1 MSRWPS
7 VDSLQLRDWKN
18 AMDKCKIEIPKQFES
33 LFGQPPLLEDENRE
47 AYYALRSAVIEDRQP
62 ETLTDWIYVHDLVTK
77 LWEEQRLRRVSTELI
92 GSAKLKAVKHFLE
105 DICSNLCPS
114 PFDEPAE
121 MALKYFSTN
130 PKESKPVRSLLEQHG
145 ITASAIQA
153 KAAQLE
159 SGGVLM
165 FERMIAARENGRRML
180 RKEDEHYARRQENDA
195 DDVSEE

>member
-1 MSRWPS
+1 MQKS
-7 VDSLQLRDWKN
+7 
-18 AMDKCKIEIPKQFES
+18 KIEIPKQFES

-47 AYYALRSAVIEDRQP
+47 AYYALRSALIEDRQP
-62 ETLTDWIYVHDLVTK
+62 KTVMDWIHVHDLVTK

-92 GSAKLKAVKHFLE
+92 GSGKLKAVKHFLE
-105 DICSNLCPS
+105 DICRDLCPS
-114 PFDEPAE
+114 PFEPAE

-130 PKESKPVRSLLEQHG
+130 PKESKAVRSLLEQHG

-180 RKEDEHYARRQENDA
+180 RKEAEHYARRQENDA